1 MSGWSS
7 RGTRYGD
14 VGMDQC
20 SSPPA
25 SRRRTS
31 AARHA
36 DSRPVSGEVPGHC
49 PVRAARR
56 GVRGREGIR
65 TPGPGLGAP
74 ASGVGARLSAMTGQ
88 ASRRCDGRATQR
100 PRPAPPVRRRAP
112 VPASFARDGHPTK
125 RHENHRLTHL
135 VHHGRRAIRGDR
147 FSNVTSH
154 AQGMGSNEDRALQR
168 ERKRRRRQQRERSS
182 AQQPPALG
190 GATTGSSSRAV
201 ARRAAATTCGWC
213 HGVITPRSRGPTL
226 NTYGHLWPDAEDPRG
241 RPPRG

>member
-112 VPASFARDGHPTK
+112 VPASFAWDGHPTK

-147 FSNVTSH
+147 SATSPRTLRAWAAMRTGRCSASANVGAVSS
-154 AQGMGSNEDRALQR
+154 GSDPARSSRQR
-168 ERKRRRRQQRERSS
+168 SAVRRQEAARGRWPGGQR
-182 AQQPPALG
+182 P
-190 GATTGSSSRAV
+190 
-201 ARRAAATTCGWC
+201 RRAAGATG
-213 HGVITPRSRGPTL
+213 
-226 NTYGHLWPDAEDPRG
+226 
-241 RPPRG
+241 